1 VPQLFHLALGDV
13 RVQGE
18 LHVEIRGRLLPLQ
31 AHDAASLRAAASDH
45 PTLAMLPEAA
55 RASFTHFAQV
65 DDDALPADSLTWIRV
80 VVPAPDGIHLH
91 QIVRTGLHVPPAF
104 VRAHARRRLARLGRL
119 GHPHLAHLGLA
130 GDLGDDEAAVEAYV
144 AAQTLVDEFSTA
156 TSLAMHHPLLA
167 NTQPSTTIV
176 VREDH
181 VAPDPRENPVQ
192 YNALKALA
200 RTIDEFPGDEWSPRI
215 PCIDQNGEQM
225 RAEFDIV
232 DEDGKVVIKD
242 GQAMYTNDVVDP
254 VLQSSLPVVSGALR
268 TSADDSLLQNK
279 LWAVD
284 PGEPVVERDKDVGGE
299 PWAVVDAL
307 QAELFRWTADLRTR
321 RFGLKVLADTISVD
335 EADKLTVGIDNIYS
349 RTLYAYFR
357 RIGEDG
363 KPFGALEAVR
373 SIGAVNTIMGIPMPT
388 DPVMLQMDLQKQ
400 SGVELV
406 FGTLGTSDWS
416 GEPSTYGALLT
427 GLWQYGVPGLFMI
440 AGAVITST
448 ETFNKIVNDEQLRAA
463 ALAIAFAVLG
473 GALPTASAL
482 INTKFVMITFASTVI
497 GMLVKKGL
505 EKLAAWVVAR
515 IGASQFAQAAGPV
528 GWIFK
533 LIQAG
538 LQFSQ
543 IAITTG
549 EVLSS
554 PATIRAEVRRSL
566 DVTLTLLPDP
576 RHGESGRPET
586 AVWPALAQR
595 YLATLRYR
603 NGTAFTQAG
612 TMPAVTNSDPIL
624 IRFDNVPAGGEFT
637 ITAGVYSESG
647 WLAGSWASEWIAAK
661 PNRSHELAL
670 GEKRITENLVP
681 LGGGTQYR
689 YKESVLT
696 SGGDYVWEARKT
708 PPALTTSAL
717 DCGGGGT
724 LCAIDGITISNTAQ
738 QVGYAFRASGQ
749 HLPPDEPRTPR
760 SDAQLHALRNISVL
774 AKPGSRRKAGE
785 IGFTRQPVLAYSP
798 YDPSPG
804 KIDDRNFVLDP
815 RGGGLHVR
823 KVALDDG
830 SQGFGFDRGDLPSW
844 GRFPLDHV
852 DAMVVHPDNALV
864 AVSFQTSKMMI
875 LQIPDQPESDD
886 KAREAVL
893 VSGEGVRQGLMQGP
907 VALAVAP
914 DGRIL
919 VLETRNRRI
928 QAFDVKGNA
937 VASFSPREALF
948 PISGARIGAELDGG
962 KIPPEFEAALQAR
975 SLSRIFTLDPI
986 LAAHLDEGK
995 LQPENDPV
1003 IEAFSL
1009 AGWVLAY
1016 DPEHMGDRKLSAY
1029 VRVDAPGER
1038 WRLIDPGRD
1047 RAYTIVREGARL
1059 VVFRLVTQFRIE
1071 VLAPDARWQIVDT
1084 ETAESYAVAR
1094 TGESTFEVRS
1104 RLAFAPLRAETESVV
1119 YLDLGVESQGYVYVL
1134 SRTGD
1139 GTKPTDYRLDIYG
1152 PDGSFVS
1159 RTPDGKVTK
1168 DPQNVVAAK
1177 IAVGIWR
1184 DVYGVTFETMRGPWD
1199 SPEPVIAHWIP
1210 TPPLFSFDLALSK
1223 ALDENNISA
1232 VADAFAAKG
1241 EPLSK
1246 DAFVTTE
1253 SSAGAWVV
1261 KDRTRVFNI
1270 YRSGDGLP
1278 VYAIPG

>member
-1 VPQLFHLALGDV
+1 MPQLFHLALGDV
-13 RVQGE
+13 RANGA
-18 LHVEIRGRLLPLQ
+18 LHLEIRGRLVPLQ
-31 AHDAASLRAAASDH
+31 AHDASSLRAAANDH
-45 PTLAMLPEAA
+45 PTLAVLPEAA
-55 RASFTHFAQV
+55 RAGFTHFAPV
-65 DDDALPADSLTWIRV
+65 DDDALPADALTWVRAVI
-80 VVPAPDGIHLH
+80 PAPEGVHLH
-91 QIVRTGLHVPPAF
+91 QIVRTGMYVPPAF

-119 GHPHLAHLGLA
+119 AHPHLAHLGLA
-130 GDLGDDEAAVEAYV
+130 GDLGNDEAAVEAYV

-156 TSLAMHHPLLA
+156 TGLAMHHPLLA
-167 NTQPSTTIV
+167 DAQPSTATI

-200 RTIDEFPGDEWSPRI
+200 RTIDEYPGEEWSPRI
-215 PCIDQNGEQM
+215 PCVDNDGNAM
-225 RAEFDIV
+225 LAEFDIR
-232 DEDGKVVIKD
+232 DEDGKVVIAT
-242 GQAMYTNDVVDP
+242 GQQMYTNDVVGP
-254 VLQSSLPVVSGALR
+254 VLQSSLPVVGGALR
-268 TSADDSLLQNK
+268 TAADDGALQNK
-279 LWAVD
+279 LWAAD
-284 PGEPVVERDKDVGGE
+284 PGEPVVERDRDAGTE
-299 PWAVVDAL
+299 PWAL
-307 QAELFRWTADLRTR
+307 AEAFEAERFRWTADLRTR

-349 RTLYAYFR
+349 RTLYAFFR
-357 RIGEDG
+357 RIDVDG
-363 KPFGALEAVR
+363 KPFGELEAVT
-373 SIGAVNTIMGIPMPT
+373 SIGATNTIMGIPVPT
-388 DPVMLQMDLQKQ
+388 DPVMLKIDLQQQ

-416 GEPSTYGALLT
+416 GRPSTYGALLT

-440 AGAVITST
+440 AGTVITST

-473 GALPTASAL
+473 GAVPTAAAL
-482 INTKFVMITFASTVI
+482 INTKFVLFTFASTVI

-505 EKLAAWVVAR
+505 EELAKWVVAR
-515 IGASQFAQAAGPV
+515 ISASQFAQAAGPV

-554 PATIRAEVRRSL
+554 PATIRAEVKRAL
-566 DVTLTLLPDP
+566 DVTLTLRPDP
-576 RHGESGRPET
+576 RHGEPGRKET

-612 TMPAVTNSDPIL
+612 TMPDVTNGDPIA

-647 WLAGSWASEWIAAK
+647 WLAGSWASDWVLAK
-661 PNRSHELAL
+661 PNRDYELAL
-670 GEKRITENLVP
+670 GDKEITENLVP

-696 SGGDYVWEARKT
+696 RGGDYVWEARKS

-717 DCGGGGT
+717 DCGGSGT
-724 LCAIDGITISNTAQ
+724 LCALDGITINNTAY

-749 HLPPDEPRTPR
+749 HLPPDDPKAPR

-774 AKPGSRRKAGE
+774 AQPGARRKASE
-785 IGFTRQPVLAYSP
+785 IGFTIQPALGYSP

-830 SQGFGFDRGDLPSW
+830 SRGFGFDRADLPSW

-852 DAMVVHPDNALV
+852 DALVVHPDNALV
-864 AVSFQTSKMMI
+864 GVSFQTSKLMI
-875 LQIPDQPESDD
+875 LDLPDHPSPDGE
-886 KAREAVL
+886 AREAVL
-893 VSGEGVRQGLMQGP
+893 VSGEGIRQGLMQGP

-948 PISGARIGAELDGG
+948 AIGGPRVAPELDGG
-962 KIPPEFEAALQAR
+962 RIPEAFEAALQAR
-975 SLSRIFTLDPI
+975 SLSRIFTLDEK
-986 LAAHLDEGK
+986 LAAHLDAAK
-995 LQPENDPV
+995 LAPHGDPL
-1003 IEAFSL
+1003 IEAFSV

-1016 DPEHMGDRKLSAY
+1016 DPERMSDRKLSAY
-1029 VRVDAPGER
+1029 VRVDVAGER
-1038 WRLIDPGRD
+1038 WRVLDPGRD
-1047 RAYTIVREGARL
+1047 RAYHIVRQGARL

-1071 VLAPDARWQIVDT
+1071 TLAPDQRWQIVDT
-1084 ETAESYAVAR
+1084 ETAESYAVTR
-1094 TGESTFEVRS
+1094 TGEDAFEVRS
-1104 RLAFAPLRAETESVV
+1104 RLAFAPLRAETEPVV

-1139 GTKPTDYRLDIYG
+1139 GTKPGDYRLDIYG

-1159 RTPDGKVTK
+1159 RTPDGTMTK

-1184 DVYGVTFETMRGPWD
+1184 DVYGMTFETMRGPWD
-1199 SPEPVIAHWIP
+1199 SPEPVIAHWVP
-1210 TPPLFSFDLALSK
+1210 SPPLFSFDLGLVK

-1253 SSAGAWVV
+1253 SRAGAWVV
-1261 KDRTRVFNI
+1261 KDNARVFHI